1 MNSAF
6 LLLPDFL
13 LILLGFLLVRYSP
26 LNKSVWEGAEKLVY
40 YLLFPSL
47 LFNSINQ
54 TKFDW
59 AGTSHMLVV
68 AAIAFFSAAFLGWL
82 SHFFAKKHPMT
93 WASGFQTSFRFNSY
107 IAFAAA
113 GRLAGEEG
121 VALMAITVGC
131 LVPVANGMAV
141 WALAKHSESHLFK
154 ELIKNPLLVA
164 TSLGLLSNIFGL
176 ALPDYLSLSLARM
189 GAASISLGLLTVGA
203 GLMWFESK
211 RDGALVAYW
220 TTVKLIA
227 MPAIAFSLGKYIEL
241 PTAQLNSVVLFAAMP
256 TATSAYVLANRMK
269 GDGKIVAISI
279 SVMTLGAAITL
290 PFWLILLK

>member
-1 MNSAF
+1 M
-6 LLLPDFL
+6 
-13 LILLGFLLVRYSP
+13 
-26 LNKSVWEGAEKLVY
+26 
-40 YLLFPSL
+40 
-47 LFNSINQ
+47 
-54 TKFDW
+54 
-59 AGTSHMLVV
+59 
-68 AAIAFFSAAFLGWL
+68 
-82 SHFFAKKHPMT
+82 
-93 WASGFQTSFRFNSY
+93 
-107 IAFAAA
+107 
-113 GRLAGEEG
+113 
-121 VALMAITVGC
+121 
-131 LVPVANGMAV
+131 
-141 WALAKHSESHLFK
+141 
-154 ELIKNPLLVA
+154 KNPLLVA

-176 ALPDYLSLSLARM
+176 TLPDYLALSLARM

-203 GLMWFESK
+203 GLMWFQSK

-269 GDGKIVAISI
+269 GDGTIVAISI

>member
-1 MNSAF
+1 MNPAL

-13 LILLGFLLVRYSP
+13 LILLGFILVRLSP

-59 AGTSHMLVV
+59 SGTSNMLLV
-68 AAIAFFSAAFLGWL
+68 AGGAFFSAMMLGYL
-82 SHFFAKKHPMT
+82 SRLFASKNSKA
-93 WASGFQTSFRFNSY
+93 WSSGFQTSFRFNSY

-131 LVPVANGMAV
+131 FVPIANAVAV
-141 WALAKHSESHLFK
+141 WSLAKHSESHLLK
-154 ELIKNPLLVA
+154 ELSKNPLLIS
-164 TSLGLLSNIFGL
+164 TSLGLISNLIGL
-176 ALPDYLSLSLARM
+176 QLPDYLSLSLARM

-203 GLMWFESK
+203 GLMWVESK
-211 RDGALVAYW
+211 HDGALIAYW
-220 TTVKLIA
+220 TTVKLLA
-227 MPAIAFSLGKYIEL
+227 MPAIALLLGQYIEL
-241 PTAQLNSVVLFAAMP
+241 PRAQLNSVVLFAAMP
-256 TATSAYVLANRMK
+256 TATSAYVLANRMG

-290 PFWLILLK
+290 PFWLFLLK